1 MKPRGQG
8 HLVRAAF
15 ATLVCAIAIGSLA
28 ADLRFPDFF
37 GPTGIIFAAFPLLSF
52 AIVGSFLVVRRAGG
66 PIGWLLGSAGALLQ
80 LVFLSLAYGAASL
93 EANAAL
99 PGGEFALWFA
109 SVIQF
114 AEFGLVISAMVRF
127 PDGRPPGRAFAVMLW
142 AVVAFLVAAAV
153 STALAA
159 QPMAAPL
166 TVTAPHGAP
175 QAGDP
180 SRSIPNPFALHGPLG
195 DLMLLAASAINIVA
209 PLALVA
215 PIALVVRFRRS
226 RGVERQQLKWL
237 TYTAAIAFGLAL
249 AAYAA
254 PSGPIAILDVTSIFG
269 IALLPIAIGIA
280 ILRYRLYDIDI
291 VIERTLVYGA
301 TTGAIAVAFFGGLVL
316 LQAALRPITSGSE
329 LAVAASTLGSFALF
343 QPIRRW
349 IQQIVDRRF
358 YRSRYDAART
368 LDAFAEDVR
377 NDVDLESVRTHLIAA
392 TGRTMSPA
400 HASLWLWERTP

>member
-1 MKPRGQG
+1 
-8 HLVRAAF
+8 
-15 ATLVCAIAIGSLA
+15 
-28 ADLRFPDFF
+28 
-37 GPTGIIFAAFPLLSF
+37 
-52 AIVGSFLVVRRAGG
+52 
-66 PIGWLLGSAGALLQ
+66 
-80 LVFLSLAYGAASL
+80 
-93 EANAAL
+93 
-99 PGGEFALWFA
+99 
-109 SVIQF
+109 
-114 AEFGLVISAMVRF
+114 VISAIVRF
-127 PDGRPPGRAFAVMLW
+127 PDGRPPGRAFAVVLW

-159 QPMAAPL
+159 QPMAAPF
-166 TVTAPHGAP
+166 TVAAPHAAP

-195 DLMLLAASAINIVA
+195 DLMLLVASRINIVA
-209 PLALVA
+209 PLALVP

-254 PSGPIAILDVTSIFG
+254 PAGPSAVLDVSSIFG
-269 IALLPIAIGIA
+269 IGLLPIAIGLA

-301 TTGAIAVAFFGGLVL
+301 TTAAIAVAFFGGLVL

-377 NDVDLESVRTHLIAA
+377 DDVDLESVRTHLIAA

-400 HASLWLWERTP
+400 HASLWLRQRTP

>member
-1 MKPRGQG
+1 
-8 HLVRAAF
+8 
-15 ATLVCAIAIGSLA
+15 
-28 ADLRFPDFF
+28 
-37 GPTGIIFAAFPLLSF
+37 
-52 AIVGSFLVVRRAGG
+52 
-66 PIGWLLGSAGALLQ
+66 
-80 LVFLSLAYGAASL
+80 
-93 EANAAL
+93 
-99 PGGEFALWFA
+99 
-109 SVIQF
+109 
-114 AEFGLVISAMVRF
+114 
-127 PDGRPPGRAFAVMLW
+127 
-142 AVVAFLVAAAV
+142 
-153 STALAA
+153 
-159 QPMAAPL
+159 MAAPF
-166 TVTAPHGAP
+166 TVAAPHAAP

-195 DLMLLAASAINIVA
+195 DLMLLVASRINIVA
-209 PLALVA
+209 PLALVP

-254 PSGPIAILDVTSIFG
+254 PAGPSAVLDVTSIFG
-269 IALLPIAIGIA
+269 IGLLPIAIGLA

-301 TTGAIAVAFFGGLVL
+301 TTAAIAVAFFGGLVL

-377 NDVDLESVRTHLIAA
+377 DDVDLESVRTHLIAA

-400 HASLWLWERTP
+400 HASLWLRQRTP